1 MQFPA
6 RYLNVT
12 GTVTNA
18 SCSVNVAGSATP
30 RLAGR
35 EAVVDISV
43 RKQSDAQVIKL
54 QGNLRLGPT
63 ADSLKNLFDQLLQE
77 DETQIVLNLS
87 EVPSMDSSGIGV
99 VVRGLTAMKE
109 RGGSIKLVQP
119 TKMVLQ
125 TLKLVAVLNLF
136 EVFENEEDAVQ
147 SFN

>member
-1 MQFPA
+1 
-6 RYLNVT
+6 
-12 GTVTNA
+12 
-18 SCSVNVAGSATP
+18 
-30 RLAGR
+30 
-35 EAVVDISV
+35 VDISV

-136 EVFENEEDAVQ
+136 EVFDNEEDAVQ